1 MLLQRFQNP
10 GFLGRAVNVNTP
22 GTLDLTDLYGP
33 GRPLVQEPQNL
44 SIDSFHIF
52 AKFFKR

>member
-33 GRPLVQEPQNL
+33 VRPLVEEPQNL
-44 SIDSFHIF
+44 SVDSLQIF

>member
-1 MLLQRFQNP
+1 MLLQRFKNP

-33 GRPLVQEPQNL
+33 VRPLVEEPQNL
-44 SIDSFHIF
+44 SVDSLQIF